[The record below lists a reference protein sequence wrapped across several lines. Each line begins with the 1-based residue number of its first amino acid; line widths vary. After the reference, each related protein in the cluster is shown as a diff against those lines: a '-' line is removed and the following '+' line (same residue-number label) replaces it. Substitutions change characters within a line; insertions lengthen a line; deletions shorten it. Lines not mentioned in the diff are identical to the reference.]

1 MLINIICNKYIK
13 HILSLI
19 LLILVHSCQNKQGS
33 DVKDVRFDA
42 VKESENFSPLEARL
56 TPKGTHAELG
66 LAGYAKVFCSALFV
80 SGREPEEA
88 FKNSGFFFMPEDLQ
102 DKVTYSIDINKKS
115 VMLSLGDSIT
125 RSAQYSG
132 DQGCIITTKQGLQF
146 EPVSVFTSLPD
157 AMTQDWPMGDKPS
170 KATSSGIDHDLLNVA
185 VDLAFYPVEALTAAF
200 LVIHEGEIIAERY
213 MEGID
218 KDTQLESW
226 SMGKSL
232 TATLIGRMIKQG
244 YFKIDDPAPVEE
256 WQQEGDPRKEITIR
270 NLLQMSAGLRFTSHR
285 DPVMEQDS
293 MYLDHMFIYTGAVDA
308 FEYSQKRPLQFPVGT
323 VGRYRNCDPLTLGY
337 IMRKTLEANGKSYLT
352 YPQKELFDIIGIRK
366 QVMETDPYGNFL
378 LTGYDYGTAR
388 NWGRLGML
396 YLQHGVWKEE
406 QILPDW
412 WTEFVSTKA
421 PAWEEPVYG
430 GLFWINGNKS
440 MPLPEEAYYMAGG
453 GGQRT
458 IIVPSMN
465 LVVVRLGHFRGS
477 AVGMESLNK
486 ALKKLVEAI
495 NKDKSQIQ

>member
-1 MLINIICNKYIK
+1 MPTNIISNKYIK
-13 HILSLI
+13 PVLSLT
-19 LLILVHSCQNKQGS
+19 LLILVYSCQNKQAS
-33 DVKDVRFDA
+33 DVNAERFDP
-42 VKESENFSPLEARL
+42 VKESEKFSPPETRL
-56 TPKGTHAELG
+56 IPKGTHAELG

-88 FKNSGFFFMPEDLQ
+88 FQNSGFFFMAEDLQ
-102 DKVTYSIDINKKS
+102 DKVTYSIDIDNKS
-115 VMLSLGDSIT
+115 VMLNLGDSII

-132 DQGCIITTKQGLQF
+132 DQGCIITTTQGLQF

-157 AMTQDWPMGDKPS
+157 AMTQDWPMGDK
-170 KATSSGIDHDLLNVA
+170 TSEETSYGIDQDLLNEA
-185 VDLAFYPVEALTAAF
+185 VDLAFYHTEALTAAF
-200 LVIHEGEIIAERY
+200 LVIHKGKIIAERY

-218 KDTQLESW
+218 KNTQLESW

-244 YFKIDDPAPVEE
+244 YFKIDDPAPVDE
-256 WQQEGDPRKEITIR
+256 WQQEGDPRKEITIK

-285 DPVMEQDS
+285 DPVLEQDS
-293 MYLDHMFIYTGAVDA
+293 KYLDHMFIYTGAVDA

-337 IMRKTLEANGKSYLT
+337 IMRKILEANGKSYLT
-352 YPQKELFDIIGIRK
+352 YPQEELFDKIGIRK
-366 QVMETDPYGNFL
+366 QMMETDPYGNFL

-396 YLQHGVWKEE
+396 YLQDGAWNGD

-421 PAWEEPVYG
+421 PAWEDPVYG
-430 GLFWINGNKS
+430 GLFWINGNSS
-440 MPLPEEAYYMAGG
+440 MPLPKDAYYMAGG

-458 IIVPSMN
+458 IIVPSMD

-477 AVGMESLNK
+477 AVGMELLNK
-486 ALKKLVEAI
+486 VLQKLVEAI
-495 NKDKSQIQ
+495 N